1 MMHSDN
7 GKKRILIIEDDNE
20 MKSLLKEFIEEEGY
34 TIDSV
39 DNGLKALEKLVRQ
52 PFDLIITDIRMPG
65 LTGLDILPRLKKFQP
80 DVFIIVISAFG
91 GERACRRAFERGA
104 TAYIEKPI
112 DLQKLKTL
120 IHDLISSG
128 EICLN

>member
-20 MKSLLKEFIEEEGY
+20 MRSLLKDFIEEEGY
-34 TIDSV
+34 AVDSV
-39 DNGLKALEKLVRQ
+39 ENGLEALKKLVSQ

-65 LTGLDILPRLKKFQP
+65 LTGLDILPRLKKSQP
-80 DVFIIVISAFG
+80 DVSIIVISAFG
-91 GERACRRAFERGA
+91 DERASHRAFERGA
-104 TAYIEKPI
+104 TAYVEKPI

-120 IHDLISSG
+120 IHDLISLG
-128 EICLN
+128 TICSD